1 MVVSKLDEEG
11 LRRIAER
18 TGGVYVRATKQSIGL
33 EEIVAGIGEMEAA
46 AELATVRFEEFDE
59 RYRPLVWAAL
69 LLLLLEFALLDRRN
83 TLLARFNIFR
93 EAAPR
98 S

>member
-1 MVVSKLDEEG
+1 MNRTNRAG
-11 LRRIAER
+11 GIAACLFLYLF
-18 TGGVYVRATKQSIGL
+18 V
-33 EEIVAGIGEMEAA
+33 
-46 AELATVRFEEFDE
+46 
-59 RYRPLVWAAL
+59 VWAAL